1 VLPEIDQVV
10 DKDIHRLSTVGKTL
24 WITRYK
30 LVVHWANEP
39 VDNLS
44 KTGDKTNG

>member
-1 VLPEIDQVV
+1 VLPEIHQVV

-30 LVVHWANEP
+30 VVIHWAIGP
-39 VDNLS
+39 VD
-44 KTGDKTNG
+44 KVGDKYDG